1 MGVSIFTVLDDIAA
15 LMDDVAVTA
24 KVATNKTA
32 AILGDDLAVN
42 AEKATGYVSSR
53 ELPVLWAI
61 SKGSF
66 VNKLIIVPLILTL
79 NVYAPLF
86 IKILL
91 VIGGVYLAYEGAEK
105 IVEYLFHKKHV
116 EGSKPGTEKSQ
127 PETDESQTGI
137 EKSQTETTEKEAD
150 QVSEKKK
157 IWAAIKT
164 DFILSLEI
172 VIIALSTVLTKN
184 LTIQI
189 MTVSIVALI
198 ATAGVYGFVAILV
211 RMDDFGFRL
220 ISISNNKG
228 FVTTIGKGLVKALP
242 LIVKLLSIVGTVA
255 LILVSGGIF
264 VHYIDFFH
272 NFMPKLPLVIREIIF
287 GLGVGVLAVVVIDLI
302 KWIMKLIK
310 KK

>member
-1 MGVSIFTVLDDIAA
+1 MAASIFTFLDDIAA

-24 KVATNKTA
+24 KVATRKTA

-66 VNKLIIVPLILTL
+66 VNKLIIVPLILIL
-79 NVYAPLF
+79 NVYAPFL
-86 IKILL
+86 ITILL
-91 VIGGVYLAYEGAEK
+91 VVGGVYLAYEGAEK
-105 IVEYLFHKKHV
+105 IVEYLFHKK
-116 EGSKPGTEKSQ
+116 KK
-127 PETDESQTGI
+127 ETNVI
-137 EKSQTETTEKEAD
+137 ETTEGDSQA
-150 QVSEKKK
+150 QEKKK

-172 VIIALSTVLTKN
+172 VIIALSTVLDTS
-184 LTIQI
+184 LVIQV

-198 ATAGVYGFVAILV
+198 ATVGVYGLVAILV

-220 ISISNNKG
+220 INISNNKG
-228 FVTTIGKGLVKALP
+228 FVSAIGKGLVKALP
-242 LIVKLLSIVGTVA
+242 IIVKLLSIVGTIA

-264 VHYIDFFH
+264 IHYIDLFEG
-272 NFMPKLPLVIREIIF
+272 FMPRLPLILREVIF
-287 GLGVGVLAVVVIDLI
+287 GLGVGILAVILI
-302 KWIMKLIK
+302 NLFKSMINRIK
-310 KK
+310 RK

>member
-1 MGVSIFTVLDDIAA
+1 MGASIFTVLDDIAA

-24 KVATNKTA
+24 KVATRKTA

-66 VNKLIIVPLILTL
+66 VNKLIIVPLILSL
-79 NVYAPLF
+79 NVYAPFL

-91 VIGGVYLAYEGAEK
+91 IIGGVYLAYEGAEK
-105 IVEYLFHKKHV
+105 IVEYLFHKKQHK
-116 EGSKPGTEKSQ
+116 EESQ
-127 PETDESQTGI
+127 AEALDEETDQ
-137 EKSQTETTEKEAD
+137 AR
-150 QVSEKKK
+150 EKKK
-157 IWAAIKT
+157 VWAAIKT

-172 VIIALSTVLTKN
+172 VIIALSSVLDKSIA
-184 LTIQI
+184 IQI

-220 ISISNNKG
+220 IKLSNNKG
-228 FVTTIGKGLVKALP
+228 LVTTIGKGLVKALP
-242 LIVKLLSIVGTVA
+242 LIVKLLSIVGTIA

-264 VHYIDFFH
+264 IHYIDFFH
-272 NFMPKLPLVIREIIF
+272 NFRPKLPLVVREVFF
-287 GLGVGVLAVVVIDLI
+287 GLGIGVLTVIVVHLA
-302 KWIMKLIK
+302 KWIMKRMK
-310 KK
+310 RG

>member
-1 MGVSIFTVLDDIAA
+1 MGASIFTVLDDIAA

-24 KVATNKTA
+24 KVATRKTA

-66 VNKLIIVPLILTL
+66 VNKLIIVPLILSL
-79 NVYAPLF
+79 NVYAPFL

-91 VIGGVYLAYEGAEK
+91 IIGGVYLAYEGAEK
-105 IVEYLFHKKHV
+105 IVEYLFHKKQHK
-116 EGSKPGTEKSQ
+116 EESQ
-127 PETDESQTGI
+127 AEALDEETDQ
-137 EKSQTETTEKEAD
+137 AR
-150 QVSEKKK
+150 EKKK
-157 IWAAIKT
+157 VWAAIKT

-172 VIIALSTVLTKN
+172 VIIALSSVLDKSIA
-184 LTIQI
+184 IQI

-220 ISISNNKG
+220 IKLSNNKG
-228 FVTTIGKGLVKALP
+228 LVTTIGKGLVKALP
-242 LIVKLLSIVGTVA
+242 LIVKLLSIVGTIA

-264 VHYIDFFH
+264 IHYIDFFH
-272 NFMPKLPLVIREIIF
+272 NFIPKLPLVVREVFF
-287 GLGVGVLAVVVIDLI
+287 GLGIGVLTVIVVHLA
-302 KWIMKLIK
+302 KWIMKRMK
-310 KK
+310 RG

>member
-1 MGVSIFTVLDDIAA
+1 MGASIFTVLDDIAA

-24 KVATNKTA
+24 KVATRKTA

-53 ELPVLWAI
+53 ELPVLWGI

-79 NVYAPLF
+79 NVYASFL

-105 IVEYLFHKKHV
+105 IVEYLFHKRHKAETH
-116 EGSKPGTEKSQ
+116 
-127 PETDESQTGI
+127 PESLDNES
-137 EKSQTETTEKEAD
+137 D
-150 QVSEKKK
+150 QAREKKK

-172 VIIALSTVLTKN
+172 IIIALSAVLDKS

-189 MTVSIVALI
+189 LTVSIVALI
-198 ATAGVYGFVAILV
+198 ATVGVYGFVAVLV

-220 ISISNNKG
+220 ISLSNNKG
-228 FVTTIGKGLVKALP
+228 FITTIGKGLVKALP
-242 LIVKLLSIVGTVA
+242 IIVKLLSVVGTIA

-264 VHYIDFFH
+264 IHYVEFFH
-272 NFMPKLPLVIREIIF
+272 DFIPNFPLVVREVIF
-287 GLGVGVLAVVVIDLI
+287 GLGIGVLAVVVVNLM
-302 KWIMKLIK
+302 KWTLKLMKSK
-310 KK
+310 